1 MPKLEVMLE
10 ELVTANRILARE
22 GVVDSFGHVTIRHPD
37 HPDRFIMSRARAPDC
52 VEASDLITFSL
63 DGTPLDANGRAPYLE
78 RFIHGACYEARPDVH
93 AVVHNHSPS
102 VIPFGVTGCKLRPLM
117 HVCSSMGYNVGV
129 WDSQDKFGDTDLLV
143 SNMEMGRDLAKF
155 LGPDR
160 TALMRGH
167 GAVVVAGNLRHVVFT
182 SIYVELGAKLQMQ
195 AMQMGE
201 IKYLTKGE
209 VEAIIG
215 KMNPYTLNRAWEN
228 WCRRAG
234 RPMQDID

>member
-1 MPKLEVMLE
+1 MLTLDVVLE

-52 VEASDLITFSL
+52 VEVSDFITFKL
-63 DGTPLDANGRAPYLE
+63 DGTPLDAGDRQPYLE

-102 VIPFGVTGCKLRPLM
+102 VIPFGVTNCKLRPLL
-117 HVCSSMGYNVGV
+117 HICASMGHNVGV
-129 WDSQDKFGDTDLLV
+129 WDSQNNFGDTDLLV
-143 SNMEMGRDLAKF
+143 SNMDMGRDLAKF
-155 LGPDR
+155 LGPGR

-167 GAVVVAGNLRHVVFT
+167 GAVVVAPALRHVVFI
-182 SIYVELGAKLQMQ
+182 SIYVEVGAKLQMQ

-201 IKYLTKGE
+201 VKFLTDGE
-209 VEAIIG
+209 IDTIANKVG
-215 KMNPYTLNRAWEN
+215 PYTLNRAWEN

-234 RPMQDID
+234 RPMQNVD